1 MKLREL
7 YRFLHPK
14 SGSQSF
20 YGSRARPGGAR
31 QDDNIQTVLQS
42 ICTTLCDVQS
52 QLSTI
57 RQQND
62 DHDVALQKL
71 MKEVYT
77 CNLSFSFRKCFFYF
91 ADGRS

>member
-7 YRFLHPK
+7 YRFLHPT

-20 YGSRARPGGAR
+20 YGSRARPGGTR

-42 ICTTLCDVQS
+42 IYTTLCDVQS

-62 DHDVALQKL
+62 DRDVALQKL
-71 MKEVYT
+71 LKEVYT
-77 CNLSFSFRKCFFYF
+77 CNLSF
-91 ADGRS
+91 